1 MSWDYRF
8 GALILIST
16 VIDYFLALAIDSET
30 DERFRLRYLQISLIL
45 NLGVILGFFKYY
57 NFLTNNVNSLFLL
70 WSDVKPLPELHIILP
85 VGISFF
91 TFQSMSYT
99 IDVYRR
105 EISVEKSFLKF
116 ALFVSFFPQL
126 VAGPI
131 VTAKTFLPQLYRD
144 TNFSEI
150 PFRKA
155 IRYFFLGYVKKVII
169 SDNISPIVDLIFD
182 SPSNYGTGAS
192 WLGAVLFILQIYCD
206 FSGYSDM
213 AYASGLILGFEL
225 PENFR
230 LPLIG
235 RNFTDFWRRW
245 HISLSTWLRDYL
257 YFALGGSR
265 VSYFRH
271 KFNLFLTM
279 LLAGLWHGA
288 NWNFVIWGGLQG
300 IVLASE
306 SAYHRWNKDGNK
318 NISLPQYLLQVTL
331 TLGLFVFLGTLFRSQ
346 DMDKALT
353 LIQNMLIYSEKGL
366 RPYMLK
372 IGLTVIATVMVS
384 NIAGYYIF
392 EKNKSIQVSP
402 VLEFGFYTVS
412 VLLISLLTNDNTAPF
427 IYFQF

>member
-1 MSWDYRF
+1 
-8 GALILIST
+8 
-16 VIDYFLALAIDSET
+16 
-30 DERFRLRYLQISLIL
+30 
-45 NLGVILGFFKYY
+45 
-57 NFLTNNVNSLFLL
+57 
-70 WSDVKPLPELHIILP
+70 
-85 VGISFF
+85 
-91 TFQSMSYT
+91 
-99 IDVYRR
+99 
-105 EISVEKSFLKF
+105 
-116 ALFVSFFPQL
+116 
-126 VAGPI
+126 
-131 VTAKTFLPQLYRD
+131 
-144 TNFSEI
+144 
-150 PFRKA
+150 
-155 IRYFFLGYVKKVII
+155 
-169 SDNISPIVDLIFD
+169 
-182 SPSNYGTGAS
+182 
-192 WLGAVLFILQIYCD
+192 
-206 FSGYSDM
+206 
-213 AYASGLILGFEL
+213 
-225 PENFR
+225 
-230 LPLIG
+230 
-235 RNFTDFWRRW
+235 
-245 HISLSTWLRDYL
+245 
-257 YFALGGSR
+257 
-265 VSYFRH
+265 
-271 KFNLFLTM
+271 M